1 MRWASAALAVLAVAG
16 TVFVLVM
23 PGLRRRLF
31 FPDLPQLPPR
41 PA

>member
-1 MRWASAALAVLAVAG
+1 VAG
-16 TVFVLVM
+16 TVIVLVM

-31 FPDLPQLPPR
+31 FPDMPQMPTN